1 MNLTLV
7 DWFLIPLSPL
17 DRRAWSNWWETVPLV
32 LDIEPFGLP
41 LDYFIAKTIRN
52 VLSIFSL
59 PKLETRTSYYI

>member
-32 LDIEPFGLP
+32 LDIELLGLP
-41 LDYFIAKTIRN
+41 FDYFTTKAIRN
-52 VLSIFSL
+52 IHSILSM